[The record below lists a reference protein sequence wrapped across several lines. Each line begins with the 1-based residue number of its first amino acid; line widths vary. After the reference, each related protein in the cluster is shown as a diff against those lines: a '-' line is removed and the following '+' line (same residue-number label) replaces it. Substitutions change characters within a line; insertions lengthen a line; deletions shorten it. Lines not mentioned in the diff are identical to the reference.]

1 MDNELIA
8 LRGERD
14 ALQGRVDALE
24 ARLTP
29 MVKAVA
35 AYHAMMQHTALM
47 MPCCANG
54 GIACG
59 RVLDLGRDMMD
70 LMRECETNH
79 SFFLPRR

>member
-1 MDNELIA
+1 MSELDA

-29 MVKAVA
+29 MVKAIA
-35 AYHAMMQHTALM
+35 AYHAMIQHTSLM

-54 GIACG
+54 GIACE
-59 RVLDLGRDMMD
+59 RVLDLGRDMME

-79 SFFLPRR
+79 SFFLPRRH